1 VAAHVRDGERRDSR
15 RFVVISNAVP
25 GRARM
30 HVPILRRQPAL
41 ALQLQER
48 LGRDDGI
55 HHIGA
60 SPITGNVLVLFD
72 PRRLGLGEVQ
82 RRLEHETATYRPLSG
97 RPRNG
102 YDSRKPS
109 APEGPAWHTREAT
122 DVMRALN
129 ENPAGGLS
137 GQEAEARL
145 AVSGPNRLPAPQP
158 KSTLEVLWRQVA
170 SLPVALLAGAAAAS
184 VATGGLIDGIA
195 ILAVIAINSGIG
207 YATESRVERILAAL
221 NEVGIP
227 MAFVRRDSVEQLLP
241 RADLVPGD
249 VMLLRPGHDVP
260 ADGRLI
266 TVSGL
271 QANESAL
278 TGEAVPVLKSTEP
291 VARPNAPIADR
302 HDMVY
307 AGTVVAEGTG
317 EAIVTATGR
326 QTELGRIRA
335 LVSEAEAPRTPLE
348 RQLDDTGRQLAL
360 ASLGLS
366 GALFV
371 IGVLRGLPPLVTF
384 RTAASLAVAAV
395 PEGLPTVATTTL
407 ALGMRRM
414 FERRMLV
421 RRLNSVE
428 SLGATTV
435 ICVDKTGTVTE
446 NRMTVGRW
454 YVADRDRL
462 QDDAAPGPLDPAM
475 MRALT
480 IAVLCNE
487 ATLKVDGDGGLQTTG
502 SATEAS
508 LLIAARAWGIDAA
521 VLRERH
527 PLQATSPRSD
537 GRNWMGSMHAQA
549 GGRVVAV
556 KGAPEE
562 VLRSCGSYVCPDGDA
577 ALDVV
582 ARRRILSAN
591 DRMAGEGMRVLGLAW
606 RTLDAKAEPSWVGL
620 TWIGLVGLIDPL
632 RPGVR
637 EAIAICHHAGI
648 RPLMITGDQ
657 GLTAVAV
664 GRKLGLHREGPMR
677 VLEAGELARLDA
689 TALRGVVREVD
700 VFARVAPAQKY
711 EIVRALQASGDVVAM
726 TGDGVNDGPALKA
739 ADIGVAMGER
749 GTEMARDLA
758 DVVLMDDDFG
768 SIVAAV
774 ENGRT
779 LRANLQKALRFLL
792 ATNLA
797 EVLVTFGATILGRAQ
812 PLSAL
817 HLLWI
822 NLISDV
828 VPALALGMEPAEPG
842 VMRRPPPVPG
852 ASLLS
857 RDDFATTALDASIM
871 AAATL
876 GAFGITLRR
885 SSDAAR
891 ASTVAFSTI
900 STGQL
905 LYALACRSGE
915 RSGLRGLAENPVLMA
930 GIGGM
935 LALQG
940 ATVLVPPLRALLAT
954 TPLGVADLAVVSAG
968 AVVPLV
974 VREALKTRRPHES
987 NPGGRGA

>member
-1 VAAHVRDGERRDSR
+1 MLKASSVVVLSAAVR
-15 RFVVISNAVP
+15 
-25 GRARM
+25 GRARL
-30 HVPILRRQPAL
+30 HVRQLRRQPAL
-41 ALQLQER
+41 GFQLREH
-48 LGRDDGI
+48 LTGDDGI
-55 HHIGA
+55 RDVRA
-60 SPITGNVLVLFD
+60 SALTGNVLVLFD
-72 PRRLGLGEVQ
+72 AARLDLGEV
-82 RRLEHETATYRPLSG
+82 RRRIAREAAAYRPARGPRVTEQDVPG
-97 RPRNG
+97 RALAT
-102 YDSRKPS
+102 D
-109 APEGPAWHTREAT
+109 GPAWHTREAAE
-122 DVMRALN
+122 VIKALN
-129 ENPAGGLS
+129 EAPALGLS
-137 GQEAEARL
+137 GKEAEERL
-145 AVSGPNRLPAPQP
+145 AVSGLNRLPAPPP
-158 KSTLEVLWRQVA
+158 KSAIEMVWDQVG
-170 SLPVALLAGAAAAS
+170 SLPVLLLAGAGAAS
-184 VATGGLIDGIA
+184 LATGGLIDGIA
-195 ILAVIAINSGIG
+195 ILAVIAINAAIG
-207 YATESRVERILAAL
+207 YVTESRVQRILASL
-221 NEVGIP
+221 NEVGVP
-227 MAFVRRDSVEQLLP
+227 MAFVRRDGVELLLP
-241 RADLVPGD
+241 RAALVPGD

-266 TVSGL
+266 AVSGL
-271 QANESAL
+271 QTNESAL
-278 TGEAVPVLKSTEP
+278 TGEAVAVAKRLEP
-291 VARPNAPIADR
+291 VARPDAPIADR
-302 HDMVY
+302 TDMVY

-326 QTELGRIRA
+326 RTELGRIRA
-335 LVSEAEAPRTPLE
+335 LVSETQAPRTPLE

-366 GALFV
+366 GGLFV
-371 IGVLRGLPPLVTF
+371 AGVLRGLPALGTF

-421 RRLNSVE
+421 RRLNAVE
-428 SLGATTV
+428 SLGSTTV

-446 NRMTVGRW
+446 NRMTAGRW
-454 YVADRDRL
+454 HVAGRDHP
-462 QDDAAPGPLDPAM
+462 QSDAAPGPLDPVLA
-475 MRALT
+475 RALA

-487 ATLKVDGDGGLQTTG
+487 ATVTVDAGGLQTTG
-502 SATEAS
+502 SATEAA
-508 LLIAARAWGIDAA
+508 LLLAARAWGVDAGA
-521 VLRERH
+521 LRERH
-527 PLQATSPRSD
+527 ALLATSPRSE
-537 GRNWMGSMHAQA
+537 GRNWMGSMHV
-549 GGRVVAV
+549 GPGDRFVAV

-562 VLRSCGSYVCPDGDA
+562 VLRNCARWARSTGEAELDGA
-577 ALDVV
+577 

-591 DRMAGEGMRVLGLAW
+591 DRMAGEGMRVLGLACK
-606 RTLDAKAEPSWVGL
+606 TLDADAEASWDGL
-620 TWIGLVGLIDPL
+620 TWAGLVGLIDPI
-632 RPGVR
+632 RSGVR
-637 EAIAICHHAGI
+637 EAIALCHQAGI
-648 RPLMITGDQ
+648 RPVMITGDQ

-664 GRKLGLHREGPMR
+664 GRKLGLLRDGQVR

-711 EIVRALQASGDVVAM
+711 EIVRALQAGGDVVAM

-797 EVLVTFGATILGRAQ
+797 EVLVTFGATLVGGAQ

-822 NLISDV
+822 NLVSDV
-828 VPALALGMEPAEPG
+828 APALALGMEPAEPG

-852 ASLLS
+852 AALLS
-857 RDDFATTALDASIM
+857 RDDLTTTALDAAVM
-871 AAATL
+871 AVATL
-876 GAFGITLRR
+876 GAFGVTWRR
-885 SSDAAR
+885 SGDSAH
-891 ASTVAFSTI
+891 ASTVAFSTL

-915 RSGLRGLAENPVLMA
+915 RFGLRRLGDNPTLMVA
-930 GIGGM
+930 IGGM

-940 ATVLVPPLRALLAT
+940 ATVVVPPLRALLAT
-954 TPLGVADLAVVSAG
+954 TPLGLADLAVIGAG
-968 AVVPLV
+968 ATAPLA
-974 VREALKTRRPHES
+974 VREALKTRRIGEP
-987 NPGGRGA
+987 NQGG

>member
-1 VAAHVRDGERRDSR
+1 VTEVARQRVA
-15 RFVVISNAVP
+15 VVSAAVP
-25 GRARM
+25 GRTRL
-30 HVPILRRQPAL
+30 HVPTLRHKPLL
-41 ALQLQER
+41 AIQLGER
-48 LGRDDGI
+48 MAGDDRI
-55 HHIGA
+55 HQVRA
-60 SPITGNVLVLFD
+60 SSVTGNVLVLYD
-72 PRRLGLGEVQ
+72 HRRLDLDELRHRIAREAASDRLLRQPRPAEVF
-82 RRLEHETATYRPLSG
+82 LS
-97 RPRNG
+97 
-102 YDSRKPS
+102 D
-109 APEGPAWHTREAT
+109 WHTRDAAE
-122 DVMRALN
+122 VIRALN
-129 ENPAGGLS
+129 PDSGHGLS
-137 GQEAEARL
+137 ADEAATRL
-145 AVSGPNRLPAPQP
+145 ATSGPNRLPEPQP
-158 KSTLEVLWRQVA
+158 KSALEIAWSQVG
-170 SLPVALLAGAAAAS
+170 SLPVALLAGAAVVS
-184 VATGGLIDGIA
+184 IGTGGLADGVA
-195 ILAVIAINSGIG
+195 ILAVIAMNAAIG
-207 YATESRVERILAAL
+207 YVTEARVERILETL
-221 NEVGIP
+221 REVGVP
-227 MAFVRRDSVEQLLP
+227 MAFVRRDGIEQMRP
-241 RADLVPGD
+241 RTDLVPGD
-249 VMLLRPGHDVP
+249 IMLLRPGHDVP

-266 TVSGL
+266 TVGGL
-271 QANESAL
+271 HANESAL
-278 TGEAVPVLKSTEP
+278 TGEAVPVAKRLEAVTK
-291 VARPNAPIADR
+291 RNAPIADR
-302 HDMVY
+302 CDMVY

-317 EAIVTATGR
+317 EAIVTATGH
-326 QTELGRIRA
+326 QTEVGRIRQ
-335 LVSEAEAPRTPLE
+335 LVGQAQAPRTPLE
-348 RQLDDTGRQLAL
+348 RQLDETGRQLAL

-366 GALFV
+366 GGLFV
-371 IGVLRGLPPLVTF
+371 AGVLRGLPGLGMF

-421 RRLNSVE
+421 RRLNAVE
-428 SLGATTV
+428 SLGSTTV

-446 NRMTVGRW
+446 NQMTVGRW
-454 YVADRDRL
+454 HVADRDHL
-462 QDDAAPGPLDPAM
+462 QTDAASGSLDPALT
-475 MRALT
+475 RALT

-487 ATLKVDGDGGLQTTG
+487 ATVTVDANGALQTTG
-502 SATEAS
+502 SATEAA

-521 VLRERH
+521 ALRNGH
-527 PLQATSPRSD
+527 PRRTTSPRAE
-537 GRNWMGSMHAQA
+537 GRNWMGSVHASA
-549 GGRVVAV
+549 RGRFVAV

-562 VLRSCGSYVCPDGDA
+562 VLRSCVSCLPSGNEAPLDGP
-577 ALDVV
+577 

-606 RTLDAKAEPSWVGL
+606 KTLERDAEPSWVGL
-620 TWIGLVGLIDPL
+620 TWIGLVGLIDPI

-637 EAIAICHHAGI
+637 EAIANCHQAGI

-657 GLTAVAV
+657 GLTAAAV
-664 GRKLGLHREGPMR
+664 GRTLGLLRDGQIR

-689 TALRGVVREVD
+689 GALRGVVREVD

-711 EIVRALQASGDVVAM
+711 EIVRALQAGGDVVAM

-739 ADIGVAMGER
+739 ADIGVAMGQA

-797 EVLVTFGATILGRAQ
+797 EVVVTVAATLLGRAQ

-822 NLISDV
+822 NLVSDV

-852 ASLLS
+852 ATLLS
-857 RDDFATTALDASIM
+857 RDDLVPTALDAVVM
-871 AAATL
+871 AVATL

-900 STGQL
+900 SAGQL

-915 RSGLRGLAENPVLMA
+915 RSGLRRIGDNPALVC
-930 GIGGM
+930 GVGGM
-935 LALQG
+935 LGLQA
-940 ATVLVPPLRALLAT
+940 ATVIVPPLRSLLAT
-954 TPLGVADLAVVSAG
+954 TPLGVADLAVIGAG
-968 AVVPLV
+968 AVAPLA
-974 VREALKTRRPHES
+974 VREALKMRRSGEPS
-987 NPGGRGA
+987 RGGRSA